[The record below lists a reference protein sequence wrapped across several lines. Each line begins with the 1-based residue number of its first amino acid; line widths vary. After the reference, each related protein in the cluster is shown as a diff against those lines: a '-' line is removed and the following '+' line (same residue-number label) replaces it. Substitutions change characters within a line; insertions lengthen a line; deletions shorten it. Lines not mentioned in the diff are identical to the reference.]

1 MKLVFVWVAVVMF
14 MGMVVVVGKVIAVW
28 FVVGK
33 VIVVWFVVGKIIVV
47 VVVIV
52 VIVVLWFGLDYPF
65 LKISCVF
72 GEETERNSYFFLRK
86 GLFYVH
92 GLLYFCG
99 VYCTM
104 P

>member
-14 MGMVVVVGKVIAVW
+14 MGMVVVVGKVI
-28 FVVGK
+28 
-33 VIVVWFVVGKIIVV
+33 VV

-52 VIVVLWFGLDYPF
+52 VLWLGLDYPF

-86 GLFYVH
+86 GLFSVC

>member
-1 MKLVFVWVAVVMF
+1 
-14 MGMVVVVGKVIAVW
+14 MV
-28 FVVGK
+28 VVGK
-33 VIVVWFVVGKIIVV
+33 VIVVWFVVGKVIVV
-47 VVVIV
+47 WLVVGKVIV

-86 GLFYVH
+86 GLLYVC

-99 VYCTM
+99 VNCTM
-104 P
+104 S